1 MRTGKTFV
9 LNSELGQ
16 PLSRGKETWYNLCTG
31 LTIMYAYSVHFT
43 IIFISR

>member
-16 PLSRGKETWYNLCTG
+16 PLSRGKETWYNLCTETQN
-31 LTIMYAYSVHFT
+31 LVQPLYWTRNNVCI
-43 IIFISR
+43 